1 MDIGIIGGADG
12 PTAIFV
18 ASSVNWPL
26 IGLAAVAI
34 IGVVIYLLLRK
45 RKHRN
50 V

>member
-1 MDIGIIGGADG
+1 MDIGIIGGTDG

-18 ASSVNWPL
+18 ASYVNWL
-26 IGLAAVAI
+26 LVVLAAVAI

-45 RKHRN
+45 RKQRN